1 MVRCDRRGSDAGIVG
16 PNDPGRLC
24 GPDRY
29 YDAVRPS
36 EETTMTRLSLQVN
49 GRAVEADT
57 APTTLLVELLR
68 GPLRLTGTHQGCDT
82 AQCGA
87 CTVLLD
93 GAPVKSC
100 SLLALQA
107 QGRSVTTV
115 EGLAPE
121 GATHPLQEAFMA
133 CHGLQCGFCTPG
145 MLMAACGLLNRV
157 PQPSDEQI
165 ADALEGNLCRCTGY
179 VNIVAAVQQA
189 AQAMAGSKP

>member
-1 MVRCDRRGSDAGIVG
+1 MRA
-16 PNDPGRLC
+16 
-24 GPDRY
+24 
-29 YDAVRPS
+29 AHA
-36 EETTMTRLSLQVN
+36 EETTMTKVSLQVN

-57 APTTLLVELLR
+57 EPTTLLVELLR

-107 QGRSVTTV
+107 QGRAVTTV
-115 EGLAPE
+115 EGLAPP
-121 GATHPLQEAFMA
+121 GGTHPLQEAFMA

-145 MLMAACGLLNRV
+145 MLMAACGLLNRE
-157 PQPSDEQI
+157 PQPSDAQI

-189 AQAMAGSKP
+189 AQAMAGSKA